1 MNESFPL
8 ETVLA
13 SLASKKPIDIVGLD
27 TEVLAWLATALHA
40 RTDRACVVVVPEESD
55 ARRVAADLGFF
66 TDPDRVTM
74 LPLVEASP
82 YGDLSPDRGSVMAL
96 LAALSQLAWGAG
108 PASGRAVAK
117 QSEHA
122 KESAS
127 AAERRGNPPDSLTVS
142 AAEAWFTVV
151 PAAALARRVIPPDV
165 LVNHSHLV
173 AVGQRLDREAC
184 LRALADG
191 GYHAVGSV
199 EDPGTFAVRGGIID
213 VYVPHLKLPVRID
226 LFGDEV
232 ESLRFFD
239 PETQLT
245 KGPAGDTLVLPPV
258 REEILA
264 GAFRDRARLGIR
276 DAASEAGL
284 PTRAM
289 QPLLDDLA
297 NGIPFMGIEGFR
309 PAFFERLDP
318 LFAHLPKDALWLV
331 QDPMATAEKL
341 RNHWEKLSNGYA
353 TVREAKLPAL
363 PPERHAVSPAE
374 AIRGLDAHNPIR
386 AHVLQIAEGAENEL
400 VEGPER
406 AIKFHVPHNHDL
418 SHRLEQA
425 HGERE
430 PLKPLAED
438 VRVWTRDGARVVIA
452 CRQETQLDR
461 LERLLKGY
469 GVPVVRGEAAPREYL
484 RPPGPD
490 GAGAVLVQG
499 DIAGGFRLLSHG
511 FALITEDEIFGR
523 KARKRQVRKADA
535 ASPFIQS
542 FRELEPG
549 DHVVHADHGIGQYV
563 GLKKLIVQ
571 GREADF
577 LVVQFAGADKLYL
590 PVYKLGRLQKF
601 VGGSEN
607 PRMDKLGGTA
617 WQKVRSK
624 ATAAAEEDALVLLD
638 LYARRELAP
647 GYAFSKPDDYF
658 RAFEARFPF
667 QETPD
672 QERAIEEV
680 LEDMARTRP
689 MDRLLC
695 GDVGFGKTEVAL
707 RAAMK
712 AVLDGKQV
720 AVLVPTTVLAF
731 QHYRTFVSRFA
742 GYPMTVGLLSRF
754 VEGEEEA
761 KIIKGLKTGR
771 VDVVVGTHRVL
782 SQDIVFHDLGLLVL
796 DEEHRF
802 GVRHKERLKEM
813 RNNVDVL
820 SMTATPIPRTLQLS
834 LAGIRDLSVITTPP
848 NDRLSVRTYVCR
860 ATDQVVRESVLREL
874 ARGGQVFFVHNRV
887 HSIEARKAWLTSLVP
902 EARIAIGHGQMD
914 PKDLENV
921 MVDFTEGRT
930 NVLLCTTIIESGIDI
945 PTANTMLI
953 DHADQ
958 LGLAQ
963 LYQLRGRVG
972 RSRER
977 GYCYLLVP
985 GEAALSGEARQ
996 RLAVIQKFTEL
1007 GSGFHIAS
1015 HDMEIRGAGELLGT
1029 KQKGHV
1035 QAVGIDLY
1043 AQLIEEAVAR
1053 LKGHKPPVQFDPDLN
1068 LPVTARFPEEY
1079 VPDDRL
1085 RLVLYKR
1092 LSNAVDE
1099 ESVLAIGEE
1108 ISDRFGPPPPAVENL
1123 IEVMRIRTLARMT
1136 GLNSVDLGGDRVLYT
1151 FHPESPM
1158 PIEAIIDLVSDRKS
1172 GYTAPADFKL
1182 LYLFDAEERRHTLLA
1197 TRKSLQKLTE
1207 GLPA

>member
-1 MNESFPL
+1 MAMNESFPL

-13 SLASKKPIDIVGLD
+13 ALGGRRAVDITGLD
-27 TEVLAWLATALHA
+27 AEVLAWLAVALHA
-40 RTDRACVVVVPEESD
+40 RTQRPCVLVVPEDSD

-66 TDPDRVTM
+66 TDAERVSTI
-74 LPLVEASP
+74 PLVEASP
-82 YGDLSPDRGSVMAL
+82 YGDLSPDRASVMAL
-96 LAALSQLAWGAG
+96 LASLSHLAWGQG
-108 PASGRAVAK
+108 V
-117 QSEHA
+117 
-122 KESAS
+122 
-127 AAERRGNPPDSLTVS
+127 
-142 AAEAWFTVV
+142 WFTVV
-151 PAAALARRVIPPDV
+151 PAAALARRVIPSAV
-165 LVNHSHLV
+165 LVEHSHLV

-191 GYHAVGSV
+191 GYHAVGTV

-245 KGPAGDTLVLPPV
+245 RGPAGDTLVLPPV
-258 REEILA
+258 REEILS

-276 DAASEAGL
+276 DAAAEAGL
-284 PTRAM
+284 PTRSL

-309 PAFFERLDP
+309 PCFFDRLDP
-318 LFAHLPKDALWLV
+318 LSSHLPKDALWLV
-331 QDPMATAEKL
+331 LDPMGTAEKL
-341 RNHWEKLSNGYA
+341 RSYWEKLASGFE
-353 TVREAKLPAL
+353 TVQAAQLPAV
-363 PPERHAVSPAE
+363 PPERHALRPAE
-374 AIRGLDAHNPIR
+374 AIQALEDHLPIR
-386 AHVLQIAEGAENEL
+386 AHVLQISGDTPI
-400 VEGPER
+400 EGPER
-406 AIKFHVPHNHDL
+406 SIVFHVPTNQDL

-438 VRVWTRDGARVVIA
+438 VRAWTRDGARVVIA
-452 CRQETQLDR
+452 CRQQTQLDR

-469 GVPVVRGEAAPREYL
+469 GVPVTLGDQPPRAYL
-484 RPPGPD
+484 QPPGPN

-499 DIAGGFRLLSHG
+499 EAGGGFRLLSHG

-523 KARKRQVRKADA
+523 KARKRQTRKADT

-607 PRMDKLGGTA
+607 PRMDKLGGTS

-624 ATAAAEEDALVLLD
+624 ASAAAEEDALALLD
-638 LYARRELAP
+638 LYARRELAA
-647 GYAFSKPDDYF
+647 GYAFSTPDDYF

-672 QERAIEEV
+672 QERAIDEV
-680 LEDMARTRP
+680 LADMARPRP

-720 AVLVPTTVLAF
+720 ALLVPTTVLAF
-731 QHYRTFVSRFA
+731 QHYRTFTARFA
-742 GYPMTVGLLSRF
+742 GYPMTVGLMSRF
-754 VEGEEEA
+754 VEGEDEKEVL
-761 KIIKGLKTGR
+761 KGLKTGR
-771 VDVVVGTHRVL
+771 VDVVIGTHRLL
-782 SQDIVFHDLGLLVL
+782 SQDVVFHDLGLLVL

-813 RNNVDVL
+813 RTNVDVL

-834 LAGIRDLSVITTPP
+834 IAGIRDLSVITTPP

-860 ATDQVVRESVLREL
+860 ATDQVVRESILREL

-914 PKDLENV
+914 PKQLEKV

-930 NVLLCTTIIESGIDI
+930 NVLLSTTIIESGIDI
-945 PTANTMLI
+945 PSANTMLI

-985 GEAALSGEARQ
+985 SEAALSGEARQ

-1007 GSGFHIAS
+1007 GSGFHVAS

-1029 KQKGHV
+1029 RQKGHV
-1035 QAVGIDLY
+1035 QAVGVDLY
-1043 AQLIEEAVAR
+1043 AQLIEEAVTR
-1053 LKGHKPPVQFDPDLN
+1053 LKGQKPPVQFDPDLN
-1068 LPVTARFPEEY
+1068 LPVTARIPEEY

-1099 ESVLAIGEE
+1099 ESVLAIGDE
-1108 ISDRFGPPPPAVENL
+1108 IQDRFGPLPGPVDNL
-1123 IEVMRIRTLARMT
+1123 IEVMRIRTLARQV
-1136 GLNSVDLGGDRVLYT
+1136 GLNNVDLGADRVLFT

-1158 PIEAIIDLVSDRKS
+1158 PIEAIIDLVSDKRT

-1182 LYLFDAEERRHTLLA
+1182 VYLFNTQERTHALA
-1197 TRKSLQKLTE
+1197 GTRKSLQKLAE
-1207 GLPA
+1207 AIPVS